1 VFLSSFAGFWK
12 GDEMKIYVFRDVFT
26 GKIYKTLAL
35 TARDAK
41 GKIARVK
48 GLNPSNLAHVK
59 PQSVAVPSLEN

>member
-1 VFLSSFAGFWK
+1 
-12 GDEMKIYVFRDVFT
+12 MKIYVYRDVFT

-48 GLNPSNLAHVK
+48 NISAYNLAHVK
-59 PQSVAVPSLEN
+59 PQERKVYA